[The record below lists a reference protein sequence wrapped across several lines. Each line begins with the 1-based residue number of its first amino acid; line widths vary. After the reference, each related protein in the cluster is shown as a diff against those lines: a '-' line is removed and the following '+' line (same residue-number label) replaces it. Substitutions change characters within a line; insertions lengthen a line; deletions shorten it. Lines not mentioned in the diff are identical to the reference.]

1 MSPEDLVAFTRRQP
15 FEPFR
20 VVLTDG
26 ATYEIRH
33 PDMILPTRRT
43 VTIGIPAEPGQEIAE
58 RSITAALLHV
68 VRVEPMERA
77 SKA

>member
-1 MSPEDLVAFTRRQP
+1 MSPEDLIAFTRRQP

-43 VTIGIPAEPGQEIAE
+43 VTIGIPAGPGQEIAE
-58 RSITAALLHV
+58 RSITAAMIHV
-68 VRVEPMERA
+68 VRVEPMETA
-77 SKA
+77 AKT

>member
-1 MSPEDLVAFTRRQP
+1 MTPEDLIAFTRRQP

-33 PDMILPTRRT
+33 PDMMLPTLRT
-43 VTIGIPAEPGQEIAE
+43 VTIGIPAEPGQEVAE
-58 RSITAALLHV
+58 RSITAAMIHV
-68 VRVEPMERA
+68 VSVEPMERA
-77 SKA
+77 AKA